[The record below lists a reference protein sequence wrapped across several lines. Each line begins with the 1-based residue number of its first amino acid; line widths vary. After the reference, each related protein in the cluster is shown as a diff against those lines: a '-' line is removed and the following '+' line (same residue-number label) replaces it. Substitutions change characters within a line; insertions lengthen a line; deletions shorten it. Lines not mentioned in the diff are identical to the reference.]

1 MAGAPTRGAA
11 AEGRRSV
18 LALRSALDD
27 RWDQQMTHL
36 LREAAEVRE
45 GRDRAR
51 SSEDDLLARREATAI
66 RDLIRSHARP
76 RAKHYDLRA
85 IPKGGPGPAKVM
97 P

>member
-11 AEGRRSV
+11 GDGRPSV
-18 LALRSALDD
+18 PDRRSALDD

-45 GRDRAR
+45 GRDRSR

-66 RDLIRSHARP
+66 RDLIRSHSRP
-76 RAKHYDLRA
+76 RAKHYDLRPV
-85 IPKGGPGPAKVM
+85 PKGGLSPAEVTT
-97 P
+97 